1 MELEPSFR
9 LKRSEMEKSLVN
21 VNELNE
27 IFNYL
32 KYEKTIIISNRIDV
46 GYDVVC
52 TGKEIIHTG

>member
-1 MELEPSFR
+1 M
-9 LKRSEMEKSLVN
+9 VN

-52 TGKEIIHTG
+52 TGKENVHAG

>member
-1 MELEPSFR
+1 M
-9 LKRSEMEKSLVN
+9 VN

-46 GYDVVC
+46 GYDVIC
-52 TGKEIIHTG
+52 TGKENVHTG